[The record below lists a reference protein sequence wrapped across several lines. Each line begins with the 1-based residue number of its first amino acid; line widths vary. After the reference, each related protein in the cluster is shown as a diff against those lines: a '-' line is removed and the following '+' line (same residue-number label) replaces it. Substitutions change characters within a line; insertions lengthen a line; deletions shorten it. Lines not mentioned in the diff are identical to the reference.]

1 MAHRLAPQ
9 AVEDLDSIWFYVATE
24 SGSIDAANRL
34 VDSLARRFL
43 LLAQHPYMGRARDED
58 FGPGSRSFCRGRVRR
73 TLSRPGTNILILQVV
88 HGHRDLAAWF
98 SES

>member
-34 VDSLARRFL
+34 VDSLTRRFL
-43 LLAQHPYMGRARDED
+43 LLP
-58 FGPGSRSFCRGRVRR
+58 
-73 TLSRPGTNILILQVV
+73 NIPTWDACVQEPNVLILRVV
-88 HGHRDLAAWF
+88 HGHRDLATWF

>member
-9 AVEDLDSIWFYVATE
+9 AVEDLDNIWFYIATE
-24 SGSIDAANRL
+24 SIDAANRL
-34 VDSLARRFL
+34 VDSLTRRFL
-43 LLAQHPYMGRARDED
+43 LLAQHPYMGRVRDED
-58 FGPGSRSFCRGRVRR
+58 FGPGSRSFALGEYVVLYRVQE
-73 TLSRPGTNILILQVV
+73 SSVLILRVV